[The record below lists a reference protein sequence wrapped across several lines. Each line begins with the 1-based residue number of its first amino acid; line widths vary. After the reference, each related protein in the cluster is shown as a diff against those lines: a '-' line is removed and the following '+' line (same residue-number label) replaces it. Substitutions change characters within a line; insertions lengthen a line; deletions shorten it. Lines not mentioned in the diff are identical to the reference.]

1 MSFELVELAEGFA
14 AITILS
20 SGCSSFGFFRAVLSG
35 SFSSAGEVAVAV
47 VWAGVHLVRGGH
59 VILGF
64 GGLVEDFVAEAA
76 LDLRRFASVL

>member
-1 MSFELVELAEGFA
+1 MNLRRGIIFKVYSVAFYKKKMTGGL
-14 AITILS
+14 T
-20 SGCSSFGFFRAVLSG
+20 
-35 SFSSAGEVAVAV
+35 FSSASEVAVAV
-47 VWAGVHLVRGGH
+47 VWAGVHLVREGH